1 MSSAKRRVKCQKE
14 KLRIGCSDLIK
25 MHNKNIGGADIR
37 YGAERREVGRNTIII
52 SLCFLKTVR
61 EILF

>member
-52 SLCFLKTVR
+52 SL
-61 EILF
+61 